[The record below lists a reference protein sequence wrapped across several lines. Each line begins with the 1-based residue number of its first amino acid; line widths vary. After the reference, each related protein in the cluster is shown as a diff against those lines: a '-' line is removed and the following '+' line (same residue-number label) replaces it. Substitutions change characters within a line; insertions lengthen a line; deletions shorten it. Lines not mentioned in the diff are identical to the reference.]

1 MIGFSLNGKKII
13 TSVALNLETKNWKEI
28 AMQNLES
35 RPTKSIQNLSN
46 AKSNLKE
53 TNSMVMYFNINVSA
67 P

>member
-1 MIGFSLNGKKII
+1 MIEFSLNGKKII

-35 RPTKSIQNLSN
+35 RPTKSIQILSN
-46 AKSNLKE
+46 AISNLKE

>member
-35 RPTKSIQNLSN
+35 RPTKSIQILSN
-46 AKSNLKE
+46 AKSNLKG

>member
-1 MIGFSLNGKKII
+1 
-13 TSVALNLETKNWKEI
+13 
-28 AMQNLES
+28 MQNLEL
-35 RPTKSIQNLSN
+35 RPTKSIQILSN

>member
-13 TSVALNLETKNWKEI
+13 TSAALNLETKNWKEI

-35 RPTKSIQNLSN
+35 RPTKSIQILSN

-53 TNSMVMYFNINVSA
+53 TNSVVMYFNINVSA

>member
-35 RPTKSIQNLSN
+35 RPTKSIQILSN